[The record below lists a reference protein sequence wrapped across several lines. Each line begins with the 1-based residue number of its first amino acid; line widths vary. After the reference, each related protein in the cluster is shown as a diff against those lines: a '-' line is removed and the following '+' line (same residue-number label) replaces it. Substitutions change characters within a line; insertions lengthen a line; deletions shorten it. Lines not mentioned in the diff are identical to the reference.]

1 MSNFLPVMAFVV
13 GACFTLPVPVHAGD
27 AAASAAS
34 VASKN
39 AANTKQADVGM
50 SPPLLVNVAATPVE
64 LQSMHV
70 ILQQAQRQQVRDMA
84 TAVAAHAM
92 MDSTNLSF

>member
-13 GACFTLPVPVHAGD
+13 GACFTLSVPVQAGD
-27 AAASAAS
+27 AAASASS
-34 VASKN
+34 VVAKN

-50 SPPLLVNVAATPVE
+50 SPPPLVNVAATPVE
-64 LQSMHV
+64 FQSMHV

-92 MDSTNLSF
+92 MDSTNLSL